1 MPCKLLNVVQE
12 DELLLRPLDGGL
24 YQAIKNSAF
33 IMLEIGCNVDQRLRQ
48 NNKLVQSSVEVNWRK
63 T

>member
-24 YQAIKNSAF
+24 YQAIKNNAF
-33 IMLEIGCNVDQRLRQ
+33 IMLEIGCNVDQRFRQ

>member
-24 YQAIKNSAF
+24 YQAIKNNAF